1 MPFGRKEK
9 RKDGDAVPVSI
20 KTVLADIS
28 AAVQNANFTLD
39 SLSAEMYLEQGYEKK
54 ENVPDNSGETLS
66 KDLVP
71 IVYSVDLSPEE
82 PAQPLRAGQ
91 AAKKL
96 QIPATSLLH
105 HGTMQLDDVDVT
117 LRFAMNSRTETDLMV
132 DLKPEMSKGAENISE
147 MKLHFRRSE
156 APEGMARV
164 ETLHYQKL

>member
-9 RKDGDAVPVSI
+9 RKDGDAVPVSL
-20 KTVLADIS
+20 KAVLADIS

-39 SLSAEMYLEQGYEKK
+39 SLSAEMYLEQGYEERK
-54 ENVPDNSGETLS
+54 NAPDDAVEKLS
-66 KDLVP
+66 RDLVP

-82 PAQPLRAGQ
+82 PVQPVK
-91 AAKKL
+91 AARKL
-96 QIPATSLLH
+96 NIPATSLLH

-132 DLKPEMSKGAENISE
+132 DLKPEISKGAENISE
-147 MKLHFRRSE
+147 MKLHFKRSE

-164 ETLHYQKL
+164 ETHHYQKL